1 MTKLKLKPLQLTL
14 ALLKPDIVAHPHV
27 VQNIRQ
33 VILENGL
40 YFVMS
45 KNVKLSHSQAELFY
59 AEHRGKFFQNRL
71 VSFMSS
77 GPLWSHILCGDDAIA
92 KWRRLMGP
100 TKVLKTVF
108 DDPVSIRGSH
118 GLTDTRN
125 CAHGSDSQD
134 TARKEIQFF
143 FPEFSIDKWF
153 EEQHDLFQQDLV
165 EFDSTLCQHV
175 PVQTDMANSLEISEL
190 S

>member
-1 MTKLKLKPLQLTL
+1 MTIIKLLKPLQLTL
-14 ALLKPDIVAHPHV
+14 ALLKPDIVAQPHI

-33 VILENGL
+33 LILENGL
-40 YFVMS
+40 YFVLS

-59 AEHRGKFFQNRL
+59 AEHRGKFFQTRL

-77 GPLWSHILCGDDAIA
+77 GPLWSHVLCGDDAIV

-108 DDPVSIRGSH
+108 DDPVSIRGRH

-125 CAHGSDSQD
+125 CTHGSDSED
-134 TARKEIQFF
+134 TARTEIKFF

-153 EEQHDLFQQDLV
+153 EQQHELFQQDLV
-165 EFDSTLCQHV
+165 EFDTSLCQHV
-175 PVQTDMANSLEISEL
+175 PVQANSLGTSEF